1 MVGGNAKDGTRLR
14 ERFFDNLPA
23 FKTLKDRVARASKK
37 GYLKGLDGRKL
48 FVRSEHSALNTLL
61 QGAGAIVMKEALS
74 VLNKSLKAEG
84 ITNCF
89 VANVHDEWQIEIKEE
104 LADRVGI
111 LGVKAI
117 EQAGRNL
124 DLKCELTGEYNVGDN
139 WAETH

>member
-1 MVGGNAKDGTRLR
+1 
-14 ERFFDNLPA
+14 
-23 FKTLKDRVARASKK
+23 
-37 GYLKGLDGRKL
+37 
-48 FVRSEHSALNTLL
+48 
-61 QGAGAIVMKEALS
+61 MKEAL
-74 VLNKSLKAEG
+74 VILNEYLNAEG
-84 ITNCF
+84 IYDCF
-89 VANVHDEWQIEIKEE
+89 VANVHDEWQIEIRAD